1 MENNQANIL
10 LTVKM
15 PNGEEFTREAKF
27 FRVLKPLR
35 TGGYR
40 ETFRLDVLRG
50 KKWMRWIQNA
60 NTPAQLVEMAKR
72 NGYQVTAALGGSAFA
87 TNEPF

>member
-1 MENNQANIL
+1 MNNNEANII

-15 PNGEEFTREAKF
+15 PNGESFTQEAKF

-60 NTPAQLVEMAKR
+60 NSTEQLVEMAKR
-72 NGYQVTAALGGSAFA
+72 NGFQVNAA
-87 TNEPF
+87 

>member
-1 MENNQANIL
+1 MKSLMHNDKANVV

-15 PNGEEFTREAKF
+15 PNGETFTQEGKF
-27 FRVLKPLR
+27 MRVMKPLR

-40 ETFRLDVLRG
+40 ETFRMDVMRG

-60 NTPAQLVEMAKR
+60 NSTEQLVKMAKR
-72 NGYQVTAALGGSAFA
+72 NGYQVNAA
-87 TNEPF
+87 

>member
-1 MENNQANIL
+1 MNNDTANVI

-15 PNGEEFTREAKF
+15 PNGETFTQEAKF

-40 ETFRLDVLRG
+40 ETFRMDVMRG
-50 KKWMRWIQNA
+50 NKWKRWIQNA
-60 NTPAQLVEMAKR
+60 QSTDQLVEMAKR
-72 NGYQVTAALGGSAFA
+72 NGYQVNVA
-87 TNEPF
+87 

>member
-1 MENNQANIL
+1 MVFTSKGIKPMENNQANIL
-10 LTVKM
+10 ITIKM
-15 PNGEEFTREAKF
+15 PNGENFTQEAKF

-60 NTPAQLVEMAKR
+60 NSTVQLVEMAKR
-72 NGYQVTAALGGSAFA
+72 NGYQITVA
-87 TNEPF
+87 